1 HRAAGDPR
9 RRRIG
14 QVLFEEHLPRLLG
27 RADTVDPAFAR
38 GDAVPGMTNEGL
50 GDTGEVVEDFALG
63 RPRLRVEDLVEI
75 AKRQP
80 MAVDGDL
87 LLWHGHLLCA
97 ARLLAFPAAHGGVV
111 TGRRPGGNLPSTDAD
126 LA

>member
-1 HRAAGDPR
+1 
-9 RRRIG
+9 
-14 QVLFEEHLPRLLG
+14 VLFEEHLPRLLG

-50 GDTGEVVEDFALG
+50 GDTGEVIEDFALG

-97 ARLLAFPAAHGGVV
+97 ARLLAFPAAHEIGRASCRGRAEGWGEGGGV
-111 TGRRPGGNLPSTDAD
+111 
-126 LA
+126 

>member
-1 HRAAGDPR
+1 
-9 RRRIG
+9 
-14 QVLFEEHLPRLLG
+14 
-27 RADTVDPAFAR
+27 R

-97 ARLLAFPAAHGGVV
+97 ARLLAFPAAHGGVPLCFSSRGKGQIPQEYSV
-111 TGRRPGGNLPSTDAD
+111 GLGCQG
-126 LA
+126 